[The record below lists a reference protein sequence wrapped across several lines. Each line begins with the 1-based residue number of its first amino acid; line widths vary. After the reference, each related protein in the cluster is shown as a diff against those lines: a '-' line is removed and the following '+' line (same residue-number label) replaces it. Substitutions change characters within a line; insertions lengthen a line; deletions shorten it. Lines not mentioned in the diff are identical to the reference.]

1 VLGAYIGLWVGEYQ
15 GRVAAWVRLY
25 REDGSLVP
33 TLGELAALERA
44 RAEAERQRA
53 ERAEAELEQLRT
65 LLRERGIEI

>member
-1 VLGAYIGLWVGEYQ
+1 VGEYQ

-53 ERAEAELEQLRT
+53 EAERRRAERAEAELEQLRT